1 MGTIFVD
8 NIKQQSSQGSGTITI
23 GASGET
29 VALASGVKQS
39 NLNNPSFHYH
49 AGAGAQSIS
58 NATWTKITAFTT
70 QNYDTNSVVSSST
83 FTVPSGLGGKYFLYM
98 CVGLDSGAGAPA
110 RLLAGIHRSN
120 GTELLNSE
128 QGNGSPYNTANA
140 CGTFNLSAADEI
152 VFRVYQNSG
161 GSRDT
166 LNSTQQGYFGGFR
179 IGT

>member
-1 MGTIFVD
+1 MSKLEANTID
-8 NIKQQSSQGSGTITI
+8 TISGT
-23 GASGET
+23 
-29 VALASGVKQS
+29 S
-39 NLNNPSFHYH
+39 NLVIGSTNSSTVTFENAANVTGHMYPAFHYH

-58 NATWTKITAFTT
+58 NTTWTKITAFTT

-98 CVGLDSGAGAPA
+98 CVGLDAGAGAPA

-140 CGTFNLSAADEI
+140 CGTFNLSVADEI

-179 IGT
+179 IGA

>member
-1 MGTIFVD
+1 MGTIKATNIEPISD
-8 NIKQQSSQGSGTITI
+8 NGTVTLGSSGDTFSLGSG
-23 GASGET
+23 
-29 VALASGVKQS
+29 VVQS
-39 NLNNPSFHYH
+39 NLNYPAFHYH
-49 AGAGAQSIS
+49 AGAGTQSIS
-58 NATWTKITAFTT
+58 TATWTKITAFTT

-98 CVGLDSGAGAPA
+98 CVGLDAGAGIPA
-110 RLLAGIHRSN
+110 RLLAGIHKSD

-140 CGTFNLSAADEI
+140 CGTFNLSVADEI
-152 VFRVYQNSG
+152 IFRVYQNSG

-179 IGT
+179 IGA